1 MSAFYHTR
9 LFCYVMKHTE
19 VIIPCAFCPIM
30 HLTQQ
35 WLCEPEVII
44 LFDLVVTF
52 NLKLPYSAVVY

>member
-1 MSAFYHTR
+1 
-9 LFCYVMKHTE
+9 MKHTE